1 MDTLAP
7 SIAPAIPADVRLVP
21 PLVTPPANQLPLW
34 RFIPTFIRNPIA
46 TMPQAVYEER
56 FVYRPKGNTIYV
68 TAPDLIERLLLSEVG
83 STGKTTIERRAL
95 SALGDGLLTSEGAS
109 WKWQRRTTA
118 PVFRH
123 ADLMALIAAMV
134 TAAEEL
140 VAAWRTRVPGGLQAI
155 DQDMEEV
162 TFNII
167 SRTIFAG
174 AADSEGDTIRKNS
187 DVLLDTVP
195 WRLITAIFNLPKWV
209 WHPGKT
215 AAALSAASSRATVA
229 AILTRRR
236 AAGTDN
242 GTDITARLINARD
255 PDTGA
260 PMSDAQLI
268 DNLLTFLA
276 AGHETTAKA
285 LTWTLYLLSRAPDWQ
300 QRVCAEVAQVAGKS
314 TLTAAHLD
322 QLLLTRQVIKEA
334 MRLYP
339 PAPMMSR
346 VTLNPFKVDDLELP
360 ERTQVVI
367 PIYAIHR
374 HERLWDNPNTF
385 DPARFAP
392 EREAKYAR
400 TQFMP
405 FGFGPRICIGMS
417 FAMMEAVLLLATF
430 ARDAKFSWDGS
441 HLPEPVSRVTLRPRG
456 GMPLHVTMR

>member
-1 MDTLAP
+1 MDTLEPGILTDTAL
-7 SIAPAIPADVRLVP
+7 IPP
-21 PLVTPPANQLPLW
+21 HMTPPADHLPLW
-34 RFIPTFIRNPIA
+34 RFIPAFIRNPIA
-46 TMPQAVYEER
+46 TMPDAVYEER
-56 FVYRPKGNTIYV
+56 YVYRPKGNTVWV
-68 TAPDLIERLLLSEVG
+68 TAPDLIERLMLTEVA
-83 STGKTTIERRAL
+83 SAGKTKLERRAL
-95 SALGDGLLTSEGAS
+95 KALGDGLLTSEGAS

-123 ADLMALIAAMV
+123 ADLIALIPAMV
-134 TAAEEL
+134 TAAEQQ
-140 VAAWRTRVPGGLQAI
+140 VAAWRTRAPGCLQAI

-174 AADSEGDTIRKNS
+174 AADSEGDTIRKNA

-195 WRLITAIFNLPKWV
+195 WRLLAAIFNVPEWV
-209 WHPGKT
+209 WHPGKS
-215 AAALSAASSRATVA
+215 AAARSAASSRSTVA
-229 AILTRRR
+229 AILARRR
-236 AAGTDN
+236 AAGTDGPR

-260 PMSDAQLI
+260 PMSDDKLI

-285 LTWTLYLLSRAPDWQ
+285 LTWTLYLLARAPDWQ
-300 QRVCAEVAQVAGKS
+300 ERVCAEVAHVAGSS
-314 TLTAAHLD
+314 TLTATHLD
-322 QLLLTRQVIKEA
+322 HLVLTKQVIKEA

-346 VTLNPFKVDDLELP
+346 VTLTPFRMDDLELP

-374 HERLWDNPNTF
+374 HKQLWSNPNAF
-385 DPARFAP
+385 DPTRFAP
-392 EREAKYAR
+392 EHEATYAR

-441 HLPEPVSRVTLRPRG
+441 HLPEPISRVTLRPRG